1 MTLLM
6 RDQENLEKGMEK
18 GIKTG
23 KIYGMISICR
33 DMNLSDQAIIR
44 KLEEK
49 FQLTEKEA
57 EMYLQE
63 AEQV

>member
-18 GIKTG
+18 GI
-23 KIYGMISICR
+23 YGMVTTLKELNISEDVI
-33 DMNLSDQAIIR
+33 LR

-49 FQLTEKEA
+49 FQLTEKESK
-57 EMYLQE
+57 EYLQK
-63 AEQV
+63 AK